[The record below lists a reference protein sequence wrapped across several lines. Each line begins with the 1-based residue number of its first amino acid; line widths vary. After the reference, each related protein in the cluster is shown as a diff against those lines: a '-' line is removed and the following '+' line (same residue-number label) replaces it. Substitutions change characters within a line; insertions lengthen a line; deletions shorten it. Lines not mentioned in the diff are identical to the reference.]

1 MLVSNHLTIGT
12 WPIILFCMKKDLHP
26 DYHHDTKV
34 TCSCGNTFVTG
45 STLPSIQV
53 EICSNCHPFYTG
65 QQKLVDTAGR
75 VDKFQ
80 ARVTKAAAAAATRK
94 GKKAKRA
101 AKSATKAAKA
111 ETKAKTKAAK

>member
-1 MLVSNHLTIGT
+1 MVCSPNDWYLANHF
-12 WPIILFCMKKDLHP
+12 LFYMKKDLHP
-26 DYHHDTKV
+26 QYNKEAKV

-75 VDKFQ
+75 VEKFQ
-80 ARVTKAAAAAATRK
+80 ARMSKQASAAAARK
-94 GKKAKRA
+94 GKKAKKAVKSA
-101 AKSATKAAKA
+101 AKKEETEAKKSAK
-111 ETKAKTKAAK
+111 